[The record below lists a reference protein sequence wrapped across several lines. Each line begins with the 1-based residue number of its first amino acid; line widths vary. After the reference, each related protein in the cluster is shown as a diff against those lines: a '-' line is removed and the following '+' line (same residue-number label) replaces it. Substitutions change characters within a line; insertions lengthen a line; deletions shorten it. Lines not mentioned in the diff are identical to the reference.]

1 MITQKYLNQLTF
13 KIIGCA
19 IEVHKELGPGLLESI
34 YEKCLVHELE
44 LNGLRIES
52 QLSVPVY
59 YKGLEMN
66 CELRLDIFVE
76 EQIAVELKS
85 VTEMHPVFE
94 AQLLTYMKLLEA
106 PKGILINFNC
116 KNLFHDGQK
125 TFVNEYYSML
135 PKD

>member
-19 IEVHKELGPGLLESI
+19 IEVHKELWPGLLESI

-44 LNGLRIES
+44 LNGLKAES

-76 EQIAVELKS
+76 EHHLKRI
-85 VTEMHPVFE
+85 
-94 AQLLTYMKLLEA
+94 Q
-106 PKGILINFNC
+106 
-116 KNLFHDGQK
+116 
-125 TFVNEYYSML
+125 
-135 PKD
+135 